1 MIMLTV
7 TKPRRKLKRLLK
19 GGALLLLLGV
29 VVPGIY
35 HGLQTVVA
43 MSLFASGESVQ
54 TETGAPTEQSA
65 PPEQAPGD
73 SQSLNNEKNAAA
85 APDEQA
91 GAVPTENVQ
100 NSGNAGSA
108 GDAENSGNAES
119 TESAGSA
126 GTIEGTES
134 AESTKST
141 ESTINAGNTENAG
154 SSESTESTESTEEEV
169 DKPGLLER
177 LKAVIFGEQA
187 TVQPY

>member
-35 HGLQTVVA
+35 HGLQTVGA

-91 GAVPTENVQ
+91 GAVPTENVH
-100 NSGNAGSA
+100 NSDSA
-108 GDAENSGNAES
+108 ESVGNAES
-119 TESAGSA
+119 TES
-126 GTIEGTES
+126 TDS
-134 AESTKST
+134 AESANST
-141 ESTINAGNTENAG
+141 ESTINAEN
-154 SSESTESTESTEEEV
+154 TESTGSTEEEV

>member
-35 HGLQTVVA
+35 HGLQTVGA

-73 SQSLNNEKNAAA
+73 SQSLNNGKC
-85 APDEQA
+85 P
-91 GAVPTENVQ
+91 
-100 NSGNAGSA
+100 
-108 GDAENSGNAES
+108 
-119 TESAGSA
+119 
-126 GTIEGTES
+126 
-134 AESTKST
+134 
-141 ESTINAGNTENAG
+141 
-154 SSESTESTESTEEEV
+154 
-169 DKPGLLER
+169 
-177 LKAVIFGEQA
+177 
-187 TVQPY
+187 

>member
-35 HGLQTVVA
+35 HGLQTVGA

-54 TETGAPTEQSA
+54 TETGVPTEQSA

-73 SQSLNNEKNAAA
+73 SQPLNNEKNAAA

-91 GAVPTENVQ
+91 GAVPTENVH
-100 NSGNAGSA
+100 NSDSAESVGNA
-108 GDAENSGNAES
+108 EKSGNAENTES
-119 TESAGSA
+119 TES
-126 GTIEGTES
+126 TDS
-134 AESTKST
+134 AESANST
-141 ESTINAGNTENAG
+141 ESTINAEN
-154 SSESTESTESTEEEV
+154 TESTGSTEEEV

>member
-35 HGLQTVVA
+35 HGLQTVGA

-54 TETGAPTEQSA
+54 IETGVPTEQSA
-65 PPEQAPGD
+65 PPEQA
-73 SQSLNNEKNAAA
+73 
-85 APDEQA
+85 
-91 GAVPTENVQ
+91 GAVPTENVH
-100 NSGNAGSA
+100 
-108 GDAENSGNAES
+108 NSGNAEN
-119 TESAGSA
+119 TES
-126 GTIEGTES
+126 IESTDS
-134 AESTKST
+134 AESANST
-141 ESTINAGNTENAG
+141 ESTINAENT
-154 SSESTESTESTEEEV
+154 ESTESIESTEEEV

>member
-35 HGLQTVVA
+35 HGLQTVGA

-65 PPEQAPGD
+65 PPEQA
-73 SQSLNNEKNAAA
+73 
-85 APDEQA
+85 
-91 GAVPTENVQ
+91 GAVPTENVH
-100 NSGNAGSA
+100 NSDSAESVGNA
-108 GDAENSGNAES
+108 EKSGNAEN
-119 TESAGSA
+119 
-126 GTIEGTES
+126 
-134 AESTKST
+134 T
-141 ESTINAGNTENAG
+141 ESTG
-154 SSESTESTESTEEEV
+154 STEEEV

>member
-35 HGLQTVVA
+35 HGLQTVGA

-54 TETGAPTEQSA
+54 TETGVPTEQSA

-73 SQSLNNEKNAAA
+73 SQPLNNEKNAAA

-91 GAVPTENVQ
+91 GAVPTENVH
-100 NSGNAGSA
+100 NSDSAESVGNA
-108 GDAENSGNAES
+108 EKSGNAEN
-119 TESAGSA
+119 TES
-126 GTIEGTES
+126 IESTDS
-134 AESTKST
+134 AESANST
-141 ESTINAGNTENAG
+141 ESTINAENT
-154 SSESTESTESTEEEV
+154 ESTESIESTEEEV

>member
-35 HGLQTVVA
+35 HGLQTVGA

-54 TETGAPTEQSA
+54 TETGVPTEQSA
-65 PPEQAPGD
+65 PPEQA
-73 SQSLNNEKNAAA
+73 
-85 APDEQA
+85 
-91 GAVPTENVQ
+91 GAVPTENVH
-100 NSGNAGSA
+100 NSDSAESVGNAEKSGNA
-108 GDAENSGNAES
+108 ENTES
-119 TESAGSA
+119 TESAGS
-126 GTIEGTES
+126 IEGTDS
-134 AESTKST
+134 AESINST
-141 ESTINAGNTENAG
+141 ESTINAEN
-154 SSESTESTESTEEEV
+154 TESTGSTEEEV

>member
-35 HGLQTVVA
+35 HGLQTVGA

-54 TETGAPTEQSA
+54 TETGVPTEQSA

-73 SQSLNNEKNAAA
+73 SQPLNNEKNAAA

-91 GAVPTENVQ
+91 GAVPTENVH
-100 NSGNAGSA
+100 
-108 GDAENSGNAES
+108 NSGNAEN
-119 TESAGSA
+119 TES
-126 GTIEGTES
+126 IESTDS
-134 AESTKST
+134 AESANST
-141 ESTINAGNTENAG
+141 ESTINAEN
-154 SSESTESTESTEEEV
+154 TESTGSTEEEV

>member
-35 HGLQTVVA
+35 HGLQTVGA

-65 PPEQAPGD
+65 PPEQA
-73 SQSLNNEKNAAA
+73 
-85 APDEQA
+85 
-91 GAVPTENVQ
+91 GAVPTENVH
-100 NSGNAGSA
+100 NSGNA
-108 GDAENSGNAES
+108 ENTES
-119 TESAGSA
+119 TESAGS
-126 GTIEGTES
+126 IEGTDS
-134 AESTKST
+134 AESINST
-141 ESTINAGNTENAG
+141 ESTINAEN
-154 SSESTESTESTEEEV
+154 TESTGSTEEEV

>member
-35 HGLQTVVA
+35 HGLQTVGA

-91 GAVPTENVQ
+91 GAVPTENVH
-100 NSGNAGSA
+100 NSDSAESVGNAEKSGNA
-108 GDAENSGNAES
+108 ENTES
-119 TESAGSA
+119 TESAGS
-126 GTIEGTES
+126 IEGTDS
-134 AESTKST
+134 AESINST
-141 ESTINAGNTENAG
+141 ESTINAEN
-154 SSESTESTESTEEEV
+154 TESTGSTEEEV